1 MCFTAKVEHP
11 ATGRALRY
19 GTKPDPLAG
28 PVSFLFL
35 YRPYQSPLEIFI
47 QAWLPI
53 NRELQPPGAVWLCA
67 AGVRSELLRRWR
79 SEGLQTAW
87 GNQEESGTALGFGRE
102 PGRCPPA
109 GILWIGRRKRRRRK
123 KGWRFPLSLTEDR
136 CWERQGRHS
145 HQQTPK

>member
-11 ATGRALRY
+11 ARGRALRY

-79 SEGLQTAW
+79 SEGLKLRGGTKRKVAPLW
-87 GNQEESGTALGFGRE
+87 GSAESQGGVLLRVSSGLEEE
-102 PGRCPPA
+102 
-109 GILWIGRRKRRRRK
+109 KEEEKK
-123 KGWRFPLSLTEDR
+123 KGWRFPLSLTEAR